1 MQDKRPEETADPAR
15 LSAWME
21 DIGGSVFV
29 GQGKLK
35 SVKISKSGNK
45 LTLIIKKK
53 AVKQNKPTA

>member
-1 MQDKRPEETADPAR
+1 MQDKRPEETSDHAR

-45 LTLIIKKK
+45 LTLVVRKESAK
-53 AVKQNKPTA
+53 AK